1 MNNSITAMKSPKLPA
16 KNCRVITLFVS
27 LFAGVLLQF
36 PGSATAQSSD
46 LAIAIYNAPLDVYV
60 NDYMP
65 YTMYVTN
72 LGPGSA
78 TNVIVTHT
86 LAFGSFLIDASPAYT
101 VTNTTLYFNLG
112 TLTNSAVRKIVV
124 RARPN
129 YAISYTVSASVN
141 SASNSDPNSANNSAS
156 FSVNVMNYLAGSLTT
171 SLVSTQYYDAQVGY
185 VEQWIQL
192 SNSGSSPV
200 ASARIVVSGLTN
212 WLANAAGT
220 NNGNPFIV
228 YGSILNPGKSANL
241 LLQYAAGNFF
251 TFNNSQLQANATSL
265 ANLTPPANL
274 GTPVAN
280 FGLFQIPLTS
290 SVLPGSVLI
299 EFASVAGQNYT
310 VVYSDNP
317 QMANPV
323 LALPSHTAPA
333 NYTFWQDYGP
343 PATVSFPTNSTPR
356 YYRVYLNP

>member
-1 MNNSITAMKSPKLPA
+1 MKSPKLPA
-16 KNCRVITLFVS
+16 KNCRTITLFAS
-27 LFAGVLLQF
+27 LLAGVLLQF
-36 PGSATAQSSD
+36 PSSATAQSSAD
-46 LAIAIYNAPLDVYV
+46 LAIAIYNTPLDVYV

-65 YTMYVTN
+65 YTMFVTN
-72 LGPGSA
+72 LGPGTV
-78 TNVIVTHT
+78 TNVVVSNPLTSG
-86 LAFGSFLIDASPAYT
+86 FSLIDASPTY
-101 VTNTTLYFNLG
+101 
-112 TLTNSAVRKIVV
+112 TLTNSTVVFNLGNLTNLAVRKLVV
-124 RARPN
+124 RAKPTS
-129 YAISYTVSASVN
+129 AGSYTFSTSIN
-141 SASNSDPNSANNSAS
+141 STNNSDPNSANNSAS
-156 FSVNVMNYLAGSLTT
+156 FSVNVGNYLAGTLT
-171 SLVSTQYYDAQVGY
+171 SSIVSTQYYDAQVGY

-192 SNSGSSPV
+192 SNGGSSPV
-200 ASARIVVSGLTN
+200 ASARVVVTGLTN
-212 WLANAAGT
+212 WLANSAGT
-220 NNGNPFIV
+220 NNGNPFII
-228 YGSILNPGKSANL
+228 YGSILNPGKSANM
-241 LLQYAAGNFF
+241 LLQYAAGNYF